1 MYQAFGMSSE
11 EEEDKEDEAKEVSEK
26 EVDRGHQ
33 DNYRFL
39 FLVNFYSQ
47 LD

>member
-11 EEEDKEDEAKEVSEK
+11 EEEDKEDEGKEVSVK
-26 EVDRGHQ
+26 EADRGHQ
-33 DNYRFL
+33 DNYKFL